1 MIRTACALIVAG
13 AVEVA
18 AVACVAKPNPRLT
31 PGAVFPGVT
40 AAQVC
45 VPGYAS
51 SVRDVPDT
59 EKAAV
64 YAEYGTAHHTPGQYE
79 IDHLIS
85 LELGGSND
93 IANLFPEAAAPKPGF
108 HEKDK
113 VENELHR
120 QVCAGKVKLADAQ
133 REIATDWIAVYRTM
147 PGGSGASST
156 EGNP

>member
-79 IDHLIS
+79 IDHLIP
-85 LELGGSND
+85 LELGGSNE
-93 IANLFPEAAAPKPGF
+93 ITNLWPQPAVPVPGY
-108 HEKDK
+108 HQKY
-113 VENELHR
+113 VLENLLHDL
-120 QVCAGKVKLADAQ
+120 VCAGAVSLQVAQ
-133 REIATDWIAVYRTM
+133 RAIVTDWLSAYHMFVA
-147 PGGSGASST
+147 P
-156 EGNP
+156 